1 MFIIIILLL
10 DSSSYIVIETFS
22 KTFSKNKSAKFTFQ
36 ASRSHC
42 IGFVVACSQYISTAS
57 QATASPLQQPR
68 LVNNPG

>member
-22 KTFSKNKSAKFTFQ
+22 KIFSNNKSAKFTFQ

-42 IGFVVACSQYISTAS
+42 IGFVVACSRYISTAS